1 MWRVPGGQ
9 LLPLCNQ
16 KELCQGHKRVRHQW
30 DKCLGHVGKGKVR
43 SQPQTRCVGVKAQTT
58 DFNGVTLRVR
68 EEADES
74 TDSTQ
79 TLMKA

>member
-1 MWRVPGGQ
+1 MGR
-9 LLPLCNQ
+9 
-16 KELCQGHKRVRHQW
+16 
-30 DKCLGHVGKGKVR
+30 GKVR

-58 DFNGVTLRVR
+58 DFNGVTPRVR

-74 TDSTQ
+74 TDSIQ